1 MEASMPASWPLY
13 SLSSSVTEVVTDGGL
28 VVGPDQEIADAG
40 AAVLEAGGNAVDAAV
55 AAAFATGVVE
65 PWSAGLGGSAT
76 ITIALREPQQTATV
90 EGHLVSSRHVR
101 PEQYPL
107 APPEQEPDLI
117 EVVFRMAPVIG
128 RANLYGGTAV
138 TAPGAVACLLT
149 AQERYGRLPRAKVLE
164 PAVRLAADGFNVNYL
179 TSTYLLGVAAGLAE
193 DPGCAGVFLR
203 DGRPLRGP
211 GSSYPD
217 LLRQPQLARTL
228 ELIGAD
234 GAEAFYR
241 GEIAQAIVS
250 IVREGGGV
258 LDVDDLEAYEPTVLD
273 PAHAAPFGPISLL
286 GAPDAGLPT
295 LLQALYMFEA
305 MAPASTVDK
314 AVAWAKAQSAAF
326 QDRFRYISSDPSVSV
341 PWEVL
346 RSIEYA
352 RARLAAEQA
361 GGAPPDPATFA
372 AAEPRAADKRPAR
385 GSCGHT
391 SHCTAVDREGNL
403 AAVTSTVLNAFGAR
417 LLDPVTG
424 IVLNGGMAYFD
435 PQPGSMNSIRP
446 GVKVLSAMTP
456 LVLSDPT
463 RGPYAAIGA
472 SGGRMIISGL
482 AQIVADLVLDRRGLQ
497 EAVEQPRIHAESKE
511 RVMLDTR
518 WPRAAAEAIEEAG
531 FTVVPTS
538 EGPTTGSFARPNGVL
553 IAPDGRR
560 HSGVDPKKPVGIATA

>member
-1 MEASMPASWPLY
+1 MLATWPLY

-28 VVGPDQEIADAG
+28 VVGPDQEIAEAG

-76 ITIALREPQQTATV
+76 ITIALREPQRTATV

-117 EVVFRMAPVIG
+117 EVVFRMAPVVG

-138 TAPGAVACLLT
+138 TTPGAVACLLT
-149 AQERYGRLPRAKVLE
+149 AQERYGRLPRGKVLE
-164 PAVRLAADGFNVNYL
+164 PAVRLAADGFNLNYL

-228 ELIGAD
+228 ELIGAE

-241 GEIAQAIVS
+241 GEIARAIVGV
-250 IVREGGGV
+250 VRDGGGV
-258 LDVDDLEAYEPTVLD
+258 LDLDDLGTYEATVVD
-273 PAHAAPFGPISLL
+273 PAFAAPFGPISLL

-305 MAPASTVDK
+305 MAPTSTVDK
-314 AVAWAKAQSAAF
+314 AVAWARAQSAAF
-326 QDRFRYISSDPSVSV
+326 QDRFRYISSDPSMTV
-341 PWEVL
+341 PWDAL
-346 RSIEYA
+346 RSVEYA
-352 RARLAAEQA
+352 LARLAAEQD

-372 AAEPRAADKRPAR
+372 GVGSGAAKRPAR
-385 GSCGHT
+385 GSGGHT
-391 SHCTAVDREGNL
+391 SHCTAVDGDGNF
-403 AAVTSTVLNAFGAR
+403 AALTSTVLNAFGAR

-482 AQIVADLVLDRRGLQ
+482 AQIVADLVLDGRGLQ
-497 EAVEQPRIHAESKE
+497 EGVEQPRIHAESKE

-553 IAPDGRR
+553 IDPDGRR